1 MVFGIPGYQEILII
15 TILLGLVTV
24 ILTKILTD
32 QNEIKRIK
40 REMKFFQE
48 KIKKAQ
54 SSGDKD
60 AVSKLSNDMLKAS
73 GKQMKQS
80 MKPMMVSLLVFGLAF
95 WWMSITYEELLI
107 ALPISIPF
115 FGSGLNWF
123 WWYFVTILPINFL
136 FRKMLGVE

>member
-15 TILLGLVTV
+15 TIFLGLVMV
-24 ILTKILTD
+24 ILTKILTNQD
-32 QNEIKRIK
+32 EIKRIK

-54 SSGDKD
+54 GSGDKD

-80 MKPMMVSLLVFGLAF
+80 MRPMIVSLLVFGLAF
-95 WWMSITYEELLI
+95 WWLSITYGELAI
-107 ALPISIPF
+107 ALPITIPF
-115 FGSGLNWF
+115 FGSELNWF
-123 WWYFVTILPINFL
+123 WWYFIIILPINFL
-136 FRKMLGVE
+136 FRKMVGVE